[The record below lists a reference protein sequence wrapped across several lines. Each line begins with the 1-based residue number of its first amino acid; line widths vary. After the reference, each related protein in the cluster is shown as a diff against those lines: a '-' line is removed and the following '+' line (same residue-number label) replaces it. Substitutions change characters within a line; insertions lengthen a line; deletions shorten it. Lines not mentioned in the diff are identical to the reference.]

1 MDVSPEAPPGLAY
14 VPLRRSFNPCSRG
27 CFARRPVAK
36 SIRLE
41 KLVSI
46 LVLVDVSPEVRRR
59 APIAGFCGVSILV
72 LVDVS
77 LEDFNPEECAV
88 IVEVSILV
96 LVDVSPEAPHLCR
109 AERPAMVSILV
120 LVDVSPEARTFA
132 EQRDQRWFQSLFSWM
147 FRSKSGEQLNSG
159 LLWGFNPCSLGCFA
173 RSLRVVVIPDHD
185 TQFQSLFSWMF
196 RPKYPRIAISCLFC
210 GFNPCSRGCFAR
222 RQVSCRSLGHLH
234 VSILVLVDVSP
245 EACQMTW
252 PGSFPWC
259 FNPCSRGCFAR
270 RGVFLAEGP
279 HPGWFQ
285 SLFSWMFRSKDRRS
299 K

>member
-1 MDVSPEAPPGLAY
+1 MRRD
-14 VPLRRSFNPCSRG
+14 RRSFNPCSRG
-27 CFARRPVAK
+27 CFAR
-36 SIRLE
+36 
-41 KLVSI
+41 
-46 LVLVDVSPEVRRR
+46 SP
-59 APIAGFCGVSILV
+59 APLPSRETSDG
-72 LVDVS
+72 
-77 LEDFNPEECAV
+77 FNPCSRGCFAR
-88 IVEVSILV
+88 S
-96 LVDVSPEAPHLCR
+96 PHLCR

-120 LVDVSPEARTFA
+120 LVDVSPEVRRT
-132 EQRDQRWFQSLFSWM
+132 E
-147 FRSKSGEQLNSG
+147 LNSG
-159 LLWGFNPCSLGCFA
+159 LLWGFNPCSRGCFA

-285 SLFSWMFRSKDRRS
+285 SLFSWMFRPK
-299 K
+299 

>member
-1 MDVSPEAPPGLAY
+1 M
-14 VPLRRSFNPCSRG
+14 F
-27 CFARRPVAK
+27 RPK
-36 SIRLE
+36 
-41 KLVSI
+41 
-46 LVLVDVSPEVRRR
+46 P
-59 APIAGFCGVSILV
+59 
-72 LVDVS
+72 
-77 LEDFNPEECAV
+77 
-88 IVEVSILV
+88 
-96 LVDVSPEAPHLCR
+96 
-109 AERPAMVSILV
+109 
-120 LVDVSPEARTFA
+120 RTFA

-147 FRSKSGEQLNSG
+147 FRPKPAPLPSRETSDGFNPCSRGCFARSPAAELNSG
-159 LLWGFNPCSLGCFA
+159 LLWGFNPCSRGCFA

-285 SLFSWMFRSKDRRS
+285 SLFSWMFRPKSS
-299 K
+299 